1 MYCISDDDY
10 FKDFN
15 MMLNGNIID
24 CFNEIKEIGTIVKEE
39 IDKSNLISNTTSS
52 DKDLNGDKDLKGG
65 KDLNGDKDLNKDTI
79 LYRDG
84 NLKNENIYNDTNK
97 KLNKKI
103 ILNNYIIYN
112 DRQRYKETRTNYN
125 VGKIENARHS
135 IYRTNRISESK
146 CKLFKKDKFRDLQGI
161 ES

>member
-39 IDKSNLISNTTSS
+39 IDRSNVISNTTSS
-52 DKDLNGDKDLKGG
+52 DKDLNSDGDL
-65 KDLNGDKDLNKDTI
+65 
-79 LYRDG
+79 
-84 NLKNENIYNDTNK
+84 NK

-103 ILNNYIIYN
+103 ILENNIIYN
-112 DRQRYKETRTNYN
+112 DRWRYKETRNNNN
-125 VGKIENARHS
+125 VREIEVIRDS
-135 IYRTNRISESK
+135 IYQSNRISESK
-146 CKLFKKDKFRDLQGI
+146 CKLFKKDKFRDLQ
-161 ES
+161 SFKS

>member
-24 CFNEIKEIGTIVKEE
+24 CFNEITEKETILKKEIDRSE
-39 IDKSNLISNTTSS
+39 LISNTTS
-52 DKDLNGDKDLKGG
+52 DKDLNNDG
-65 KDLNGDKDLNKDTI
+65 DLNSDNDLNKDVD
-79 LYRDG
+79 LNSDCDL
-84 NLKNENIYNDTNK
+84 NSDNIFIDTNK

-103 ILNNYIIYN
+103 ILNYNLIYN
-112 DRQRYKETRTNYN
+112 DRQRYKKRTTNN
-125 VGKIENARHS
+125 VGEIEDTRHS
-135 IYRTNRISESK
+135 IYRSSRIKESEY
-146 CKLFKKDKFRDLQGI
+146 KLFKKDKFRDLQSI